1 MATYSTKTLLVLLAP
16 LLLSGCVSVTPV
28 GPLNPPSGFVSK
40 AVSRPV
46 FLNEVIVS
54 DITLD
59 AEGQKNAGKVLTGE
73 IKRYMDK
80 AGYFSIMK
88 EYPTKIE
95 VQDLQLQFEFSS
107 LQASRSPH
115 PGYFPGAIF
124 TLTIWIWVGGPIYT
138 DELNI
143 VGKLT
148 VLNANNQTIATAQRQ
163 YFGDQNVSFF
173 DPEYYG
179 GIGSDKLQKIVKGLL
194 DDAVAQ
200 L

>member
-124 TLTIWIWVGGPIYT
+124 TLTIWIWVFTPM
-138 DELNI
+138 N
-143 VGKLT
+143 
-148 VLNANNQTIATAQRQ
+148 
-163 YFGDQNVSFF
+163 
-173 DPEYYG
+173 
-179 GIGSDKLQKIVKGLL
+179 
-194 DDAVAQ
+194 
-200 L
+200 